1 MMRGGGEVAS
11 ILGITPEQLRTEF
24 QAGKSLAQIAQEKGI
39 SRDTLKQ
46 KLLDARKAQL
56 DAAVQAGK
64 LTAEQRDQI
73 MARMTANIDR
83 QLDMTPGQRGP
94 QGAPGRGR

>member
-11 ILGITPEQLRTEF
+11 ILGMTPEQLRTEF

-46 KLLDARKAQL
+46 KLLDARKAHL
-56 DAAVQAGK
+56 DAAVQAGR
-64 LTAEQRDQI
+64 LTAQQRDAI
-73 MARMTANIDR
+73 IARITANIDR

-94 QGAPGRGR
+94 QGAPGRPR